1 MIFAQIHRH
10 PFWQRFIALT
20 GVTLVIALNLLAV
33 SSAAHEWICAHH
45 DNTLKNELHHG
56 HDSHGTGHGTGH
68 GAGHGGEA
76 SSHAASQAD
85 GSADGCIVTLFA
97 NGHALGLSV
106 ALMALAI
113 LQPRPERIFSG
124 KEFVFS
130 RMAHALPPGRAPPLR

>member
-20 GVTLVIALNLLAV
+20 GVTLVIALSLLAV

-45 DNTLKNELHHG
+45 GNILKNELHHG
-56 HDSHGTGHGTGH
+56 HDSHG
-68 GAGHGGEA
+68 AGHGGEA
-76 SSHAASQAD
+76 SSHTASQTD

-113 LQPRPERIFSG
+113 LQLRPERIFSG